1 MPDANSHKRDRYT
14 VCNFNLICPYQVTI
28 LKEMSSYLLRI
39 DTSLTGSSKLSKLAD
54 VLWYNFS
61 KLWTHVAQP
70 EISTSGSCKTM
81 DTMVTTIRCAFIEL
95 V

>member
-1 MPDANSHKRDRYT
+1 MPDVNAHKRDRYA
-14 VCNFNLICPYQVTI
+14 VCNFNLICAYRVTI

-70 EISTSGSCKTM
+70 EISTCGSCKTM
-81 DTMVTTIRCAFIEL
+81 DTLVTTIRCDIKEL